1 MLNYTNGLADYNLN
15 YNKYLNSIRKDQT
28 SLIVQLEVWGDYVL
42 QEFSLLSSSKTYYV
56 PFLTTVILTLAA
68 SVSAAIFMVCR

>member
-15 YNKYLNSIRKDQT
+15 YNKYLNSIRKEQT
-28 SLIVQLEVWGDYVL
+28 NLIVQLEVWGDYVL